1 MQRYLIP
8 EQLRHAIGNSKY
20 SMCSMSRILGF
31 NVKNIFYCNRSIN
44 QEHLQ
49 KLSNLL
55 ELGDLSLEAYEQDYA
70 RNLGILSHSKPI
82 KPIRKDR
89 MLAEFIGM
97 MLGDGNIY
105 ENGVRISCDSR
116 WPEYIFYIEKLMY
129 RLFGI
134 YFKQYK
140 GKGNCIHLYVYNQ
153 LLVNELLQLGLQ
165 RGDKI
170 VNNVA
175 VPMWIK
181 ENKTYAERCVR
192 GLMDTDGCLY
202 FCKRDRK
209 FYFNFKNTCKQIY
222 HDFGE
227 MTDALGYHFVRS
239 TPVSY
244 HLYRKADVSRFVQE
258 IRPVKALRAGLLFS
272 L

>member
-1 MQRYLIP
+1 MQRYLIS
-8 EQLRHAIGNSKY
+8 EQLRHAIGHSEH
-20 SMCSMSRILGF
+20 SLCSMSRKLRF
-31 NVKNIFYCNRSIN
+31 NVKNIFYCNKSIN

-49 KLSNLL
+49 KLSTFL
-55 ELGDLSLEAYEQDYA
+55 ELQSLSLEIYQQDYA
-70 RNLGILSHSKPI
+70 RNLGILAHTVAI
-82 KPIRKDR
+82 KPVRKSS

-134 YFKQYK
+134 HFKQYK
-140 GKGNCIHLYVYNQ
+140 GKANCIHLYVYNQ
-153 LLVNELLQLGLQ
+153 LLVNRLLQLGLQ

-170 VNNVA
+170 VNNVG
-175 VPMWIK
+175 VPRWIK
-181 ENKTYAERCVR
+181 DNKVYAEHCVR

-222 HDFGE
+222 YDFGE
-227 MTDALGYHFVRS
+227 ITDALGYHFVRS
-239 TPVSY
+239 TKISY
-244 HLYRKADVSRFVQE
+244 QLYRKADVMRFIKE
-258 IRPVKALRAGLLFS
+258 IRPLKAVRAGLLFS
-272 L
+272 V